1 MPSNHLFTEYSTLG
15 TYKLVA
21 PNLFDYLSLLDWMK
35 TCQIRWYSQSE
46 DKQMLTVYFQIF
58 NWMLDDIKNRLPN
71 DILLE
76 KD

>member
-1 MPSNHLFTEYSTLG
+1 MTSTYSSLG

-21 PNLFDYLSLLDWMK
+21 ANLFAYLTLIEWMK

-46 DKQMLTVYFQIF
+46 DKQMLIVYFQIF
-58 NWMLDDIKNRLPN
+58 NWMLENIKYRLPN
-71 DILLE
+71 DVLLE

>member
-1 MPSNHLFTEYSTLG
+1 MTSTHLYTEYSTIG

-21 PNLFDYLSLLDWMK
+21 ANLFAYLTLIEWMK
-35 TCQIRWYSQSE
+35 TCQIRWFSQSE

-58 NWMLDDIKNRLPN
+58 NWMLDDIKDRLPN